1 MRKLGGRM
9 NGAPKAPKRIP
20 FDEIQTKLLDTLK
33 SADSDLARRVKE
45 REALSPVVCG
55 LIRTL
60 STLADA
66 GQISDL
72 ELEYLEPGTY
82 GDDEVYFPQRIRFTW
97 NVVGYDKLYSNSED
111 FSITLMGDTACVC
124 D

>member
-1 MRKLGGRM
+1 MRKMGGRL
-9 NGAPKAPKRIP
+9 NGAPTAPECIP
-20 FDEIQTKLLDTLK
+20 FDKMQTKLLDTLK

-45 REALSPVVCG
+45 REVLSPILCG
-55 LIRTL
+55 LIRTF
-60 STLADA
+60 STLAEA

-111 FSITLMGDTACVC
+111 FSITLMGDSSTSLG
-124 D
+124 